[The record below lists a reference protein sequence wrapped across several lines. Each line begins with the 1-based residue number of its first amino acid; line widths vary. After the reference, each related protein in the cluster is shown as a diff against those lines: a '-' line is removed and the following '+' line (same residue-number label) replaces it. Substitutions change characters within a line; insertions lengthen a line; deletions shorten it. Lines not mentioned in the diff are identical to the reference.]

1 MTHGNPNLTPT
12 VIADKNGK
20 ITTVHKRDAKSAASS
35 MSSVPAP
42 ALGYRRETKV
52 SMVSRYRGIATIISK
67 GSSSEKAIK
76 AKTDRFLAS
85 STPEQLDILDEA
97 ISGFDSATDHER
109 LILSTILEPLS
120 IRTGK
125 TGAIHELVAHRA
137 AFASEW
143 SINNKPRRYMHGL
156 EPFMFG
162 VRQQGTDFSTKLDC
176 TDESA
181 VGEQTAL
188 IRFAYELKERAPF
201 GGFQPVYNVK
211 VEVDHDSTGYV
222 YASAHAYENDE
233 LKNLIIENAD
243 RVDDLIE
250 FSVTQETSDPHRL
263 RALLEH
269 EGHSSMTYGLL

>member
-1 MTHGNPNLTPT
+1 MTNGTPNLTPT

-20 ITTVHKRDAKSAASS
+20 ITTVHKKDATSAPSS
-35 MSSVPAP
+35 MSRVPAP
-42 ALGYRRETKV
+42 ALGYRREQKV
-52 SMVSRYRGIATIISK
+52 TMVSRYRGIATIISK

-97 ISGFDSATDHER
+97 ISGFDSATDHEQ

-162 VRQQGTDFSTKLDC
+162 VRQRETDFSTKLDC
-176 TDESA
+176 TDESM

-211 VEVDHDSTGYV
+211 VEVDHDNTGYV

-269 EGHSSMTYGLL
+269 EGHSSLTYGLL